1 LEAKGATTRENSMLE
16 LMLEASTDMLGMFF
30 QPRNASS
37 LFYCASLQIFC
48 LVALIGSV
56 LDAAAEDQ
64 RVLER
69 TNLLVNLSLNHG
81 CLFWAS
87 PERTQQIVRFQ
98 DRACQ
103 VREFL
108 NFCTTTLTL
117 VYKTLFP
124 RNEIPK
130 TLPELLEVFR
140 DAPRI
145 HNFVRAQLTA
155 GARFAMIMIN
165 ICHPKLD
172 LTKIVADCLAKKS
185 RRKNDIDTINEMVTP
200 VAESMIDEL
209 LRMDSEFFVK
219 GSYAEH
225 KTTRGLSIDS
235 ILGFD

>member
-1 LEAKGATTRENSMLE
+1 MPCR
-16 LMLEASTDMLGMFF
+16 
-30 QPRNASS
+30 
-37 LFYCASLQIFC
+37 
-48 LVALIGSV
+48 LIGSV
-56 LDAAAEDQ
+56 LDAAAEDR
-64 RVLER
+64 RVIER

-103 VREFL
+103 VRKFL

-124 RNEIPK
+124 RNEVPK

-185 RRKNDIDTINEMVTP
+185 RRKNDIDSIDDMVTP
-200 VAESMIDEL
+200 VAELMIDEL

-235 ILGFD
+235 ILSFD

>member
-1 LEAKGATTRENSMLE
+1 MP
-16 LMLEASTDMLGMFF
+16 FF
-30 QPRNASS
+30 QFLALS
-37 LFYCASLQIFC
+37 LLT
-48 LVALIGSV
+48 GSV
-56 LDAAAEDQ
+56 LDSAAEDQ
-64 RVLER
+64 RVNER

-81 CLFWAS
+81 CLFWAT

-103 VREFL
+103 VRDFL
-108 NFCTTTLTL
+108 SFCTSTLTL
-117 VYKTLFP
+117 VYRNLFP
-124 RNEIPK
+124 RNEVPK

-165 ICHPKLD
+165 ICYPKLD
-172 LTKIVADCLAKKS
+172 LTKIVAGCLAKKT
-185 RRKNDIDTINEMVTP
+185 RRKNDIDSIDAMVAP

-209 LRMDSEFFVK
+209 LRMDSEFFTK

-225 KTTRGLSIDS
+225 KTTRGLSVDT
-235 ILGFD
+235 ILGFN